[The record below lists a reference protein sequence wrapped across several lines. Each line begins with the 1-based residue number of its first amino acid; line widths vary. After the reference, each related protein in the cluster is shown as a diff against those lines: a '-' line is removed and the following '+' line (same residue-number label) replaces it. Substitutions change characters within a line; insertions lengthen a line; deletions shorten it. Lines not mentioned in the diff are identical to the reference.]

1 MRLTSAIGQLLMRA
15 AACTVL
21 LVAVAAT
28 AAQAGWLSRL
38 ARAGGEAGEVGTKAT
53 RIGIAD
59 LERAAAH
66 VRALPEEARGTALAA
81 HATPEGHWKFAN
93 RDGEVFTAGTP
104 AELQR
109 AVPTLLPQSTLGS
122 RLDIYIGAE
131 TIFRDRALLKDL
143 PSGARLHLVAGSDA
157 YPLRPASSRVGGEFL
172 YAEMRPHLLLEL
184 RDGALFDEAVA
195 QLERP
200 LSRSSIRTLALEPGA
215 QSTLSSYPRLD
226 TDTKAALVDAL
237 DPAAALVGALTSVRG
252 QTVLVTG
259 RVENNLLYF
268 RPSSGAEQSIKLS
281 ELKRAAAE
289 ADVNLVLL
297 HAATP
302 HQPGGRNWLWQRIAI
317 GGLDAALQRATLGDF
332 LDALGARHGTFHVGV
347 ERASVGRV
355 ALKALPDRAAHEP
368 ITDMVGGLWSSTVSS
383 LTGNVVT
390 TAVEV
395 HARDEARQQE
405 LDLRIVPIIPSWIQF
420 LYPFGLAAGVLG
432 WPVTSAWFTRIW
444 PPEQRSEYRGA
455 LGYRAAR
462 VARFIVNLFV
472 FAPFAGFPALL
483 VSLALQAWGVA
494 MLPVK
499 ALRWLLS
506 RGAEVRAG

>member
-1 MRLTSAIGQLLMRA
+1 MGLTLATGRLLGWLAAYAALLF
-15 AACTVL
+15 V
-21 LVAVAAT
+21 VSVT

-38 ARAGGEAGEVGTKAT
+38 ARVGGEAGEVGAKAT
-53 RIGIAD
+53 RIGIVD

-66 VRALPEEARGTALAA
+66 LRTLPAEARGTALAA
-81 HATPEGHWKFAN
+81 HATPEGHWKFVN
-93 RDGEVFTAGTP
+93 RDGDVFTAGTP

-122 RLDIYIGAE
+122 RLDIYLGEE
-131 TIFRDRALLKDL
+131 TVFRDRALLKEL

-157 YPLRPASSRVGGEFL
+157 YPLRAVATGGASEVL
-172 YAEMRPHLLLEL
+172 YAEMRPHLLVEL
-184 RDGALFDEAVA
+184 RDGALFNEAVA

-215 QSTLSSYPRLD
+215 QPTLSSYPRID
-226 TDTKAALVDAL
+226 VDSKAALVDAV
-237 DPAAALVGALTSVRG
+237 DPAALAGALTSVRG

-259 RVENNLLYF
+259 RVEDNLLYF

-281 ELKRAAAE
+281 ELKRAAAD

-302 HQPGGRNWLWQRIAI
+302 NQPGGRNWLWQRIAV
-317 GGLDAALQRATLGDF
+317 GGLDEALKRATLGDF
-332 LDALGARHGTFHVGV
+332 LDALGARHGTFQVGV
-347 ERASVGRV
+347 ERDGMGRV
-355 ALKALPDRAAHEP
+355 AVRAQPDRSMGEP
-368 ITDMVGGLWSSTVSS
+368 ITDMVGGLWSSTVSG

-390 TAVEV
+390 SAVEV

-405 LDLRIVPIIPSWIQF
+405 LDLRIVPFVPSWIQF
-420 LYPFGLAAGVLG
+420 LYVFALAAGILG
-432 WPVTSAWFTRIW
+432 WPVTSAWFARIW
-444 PPEQRSEYRGA
+444 PPEQRSEYRGG
-455 LGYRAAR
+455 LGYRAAQ
-462 VARFIVNLFV
+462 VARFMASLFV
-472 FAPFAGFPALL
+472 FAPLAGFPALL

-499 ALRWLLS
+499 GVRWLLS

>member
-1 MRLTSAIGQLLMRA
+1 MRLTLATGQLLMRA
-15 AACTVL
+15 AACSVL
-21 LVAVAAT
+21 LFAVAVP

-38 ARAGGEAGEVGTKAT
+38 ARVGGEAGEVGAKAT

-66 VRALPEEARGTALAA
+66 LRTLPAEARGTALAA
-81 HATPEGHWKFAN
+81 HATPEGHWKFVN

-104 AELQR
+104 GELQR

-122 RLDIYIGAE
+122 RLDIYLGEE
-131 TIFRDRALLKDL
+131 TVFRDRALLQDL
-143 PSGARLHLVAGSDA
+143 PAGARLHLVAGNDA
-157 YPLRPASSRVGGEFL
+157 YPLRALSNGAGREAL
-172 YAEMRPHLLLEL
+172 YAEMRPHLLVALH
-184 RDGALFDEAVA
+184 DGALFNEAVA

-226 TDTKAALVDAL
+226 ADSKSALVDAVE
-237 DPAAALVGALTSVRG
+237 PTALAGALTSVRG
-252 QTVLVTG
+252 QTVLITG
-259 RVENNLLYF
+259 RVEDNLLYF

-281 ELKRAAAE
+281 ELKRAAAD

-302 HQPGGRNWLWQRIAI
+302 HQPGGRNWLWQRIAV
-317 GGLDAALQRATLGDF
+317 GGLDDALKRATLGDF
-332 LDALGARHGTFHVGV
+332 LDALGARHGTFRVGV
-347 ERASVGRV
+347 ERDGTGRV
-355 ALKALPDRAAHEP
+355 AVRALPDRSAGEP

-405 LDLRIVPIIPSWIQF
+405 LDLRIVPFVPSWIQF
-420 LYPFGLAAGVLG
+420 FYIAALAAGVLG
-432 WPVTSAWFTRIW
+432 WPVTSAWFARVW
-444 PPEQRSEYRGA
+444 PPEQRSEYRGS
-455 LGYRAAR
+455 LGYRAAQ
-462 VARFIVNLFV
+462 VARFMCGLAV
-472 FAPFAGFPALL
+472 FAPLAGFPALL
-483 VSLALQAWGVA
+483 VSLALQAWGVV
-494 MLPVK
+494 MLPVRGV
-499 ALRWLLS
+499 RWLLS